1 MRIPVVLLSGVDPE
15 AMAATMVGL
24 QFDLPAA
31 VACRHTIDVERG
43 VLTRTVSDLTGI
55 IETHEILLDHACV
68 SCAIR
73 ADILPTLERLARD
86 GRWHSIVAHLPVGAQ
101 AAQLCAALA
110 HHTRVARFLRVS
122 AAVTAVSAH
131 EPVRDLL
138 GDDLLA
144 ERGHH
149 CAHDDRRGVGEVLA
163 AMIEHAD
170 VVAFDAA
177 TGPVDP
183 VARGLVRTLARPD
196 AAVLDGVHDVGGEVL
211 LGRLHQ
217 HERTLAWSSPVRTGA
232 LSEVRAEGVW
242 RVDLQSL
249 QPFHP
254 GRLLDSLARLGTGAH
269 RSRGCFWLPSRPG
282 RALAW
287 DGAGGQ
293 LSIGDHASW
302 GVRRAFTRIVLTGVG
317 TAPADLRPAFEHL
330 LLAPGERFAGPD
342 REDGLEPW
350 LGPIREA
357 A

>member
-15 AMAATMVGL
+15 AMAAAMVGL
-24 QFDLPAA
+24 QFDLPSA

-43 VLTRTVSDLTGI
+43 VLTRTVSDLTGVV
-55 IETHEILLDHACV
+55 ETHETLLDHACV

-86 GRWHSIVAHLPVGAQ
+86 GRWRSIVAHLPVGAE
-101 AAQLCAALA
+101 AAHVCSALA
-110 HHTRVARFLRVS
+110 HDTRVARHLRVS
-122 AAVTAVSAH
+122 TVVTAIGSR

-149 CAHDDRRGVGEVLA
+149 CASDDRRGVGEVLA

-170 VVAFDAA
+170 VVAFD
-177 TGPVDP
+177 GPADP

-196 AAVLDGVHDVGGEVL
+196 AAVLDGVHAVGGEVL

-217 HERTLAWSSPVRTGA
+217 HDRTLSWSSPVRTGA
-232 LSEVRAEGVW
+232 LTDVRAEGVW

-254 GRLLDSLARLGTGAH
+254 GRLRTSLGRIGTGAH

-302 GVRRAFTRIVLTGVG
+302 GARRAFTRIVLIGVG
-317 TAPADLRPAFEHL
+317 TAPTDLRPAFDHL
-330 LLAPGERFAGPD
+330 LLTPGEAVASPD
-342 REDGLEPW
+342 GEDGFEPW
-350 LGPIREA
+350 LGPIRDA